1 MMDAGRPAWS
11 HRTRALMLVGVG
23 LLPGC
28 AVVPSSRLEE
38 SRQLAQSLRTENARL
53 KDQVLALQAQNR
65 DYADRALDDLRRLT
79 ARDEAIARLE
89 RSVQAY
95 QDDRDRLEGAY
106 RRLTMSLG
114 RPAGD
119 DHAEPAADRPRS
131 PSAPGTTVRADLRGE
146 GRTEGLSGQA
156 DGGTVGPRPRSSA
169 DGSGP

>member
-1 MMDAGRPAWS
+1 MIDAGRAAWS
-11 HRTRALMLVGVG
+11 HRTRALMLIGVG

-28 AVVPSSRLEE
+28 AVVPNSRLEE
-38 SRQLAQSLRTENARL
+38 SRRLAQSVRTENARL

-95 QDDRDRLEGAY
+95 QDERDRLEGAY

-114 RPAGD
+114 RPGGD
-119 DHAEPAADRPRS
+119 DHAEPTADRPKPTS
-131 PSAPGTTVRADLRGE
+131 YSGPTVRAELRGE
-146 GRTEGLSGQA
+146 GRAEGLSGQA
-156 DGGTVGPRPRSSA
+156 DGETVGPRPRSSA